1 MRPAVGST
9 SLSIVLPRVLLPQ
22 PDSPTRPSVSPFLIE
37 KLTPSTAW
45 TWPTALPRTPFRTG
59 KSFFRSKV
67 YTIASGSIFNPSESA
82 NLVASYEQIVIDDEI
97 VGTIERILAGIDF
110 DADALA
116 IDLIKEVGPGGT
128 YISKR
133 HTLARLKKEHYMS
146 RLSDRK
152 QYSAWIREGSKQ
164 MNDRARE
171 RARAILKGHAPPPLD
186 KSVDR
191 RVQEIIKKAARNR
204 A

>member
-1 MRPAVGST
+1 MGG
-9 SLSIVLPRVLLPQ
+9 LL
-22 PDSPTRPSVSPFLIE
+22 
-37 KLTPSTAW
+37 
-45 TWPTALPRTPFRTG
+45 
-59 KSFFRSKV
+59 
-67 YTIASGSIFNPSESA
+67 ES

-110 DADALA
+110 DTDALA

-152 QYSAWIREGSKQ
+152 QYSAWVREGSKQ

-171 RARAILKGHAPPPLD
+171 RARAILKEHTPPPLD

-191 RVQEIIKKAARNR
+191 RVQDIIKKAAKKR

>member
-1 MRPAVGST
+1 MGG
-9 SLSIVLPRVLLPQ
+9 LL
-22 PDSPTRPSVSPFLIE
+22 
-37 KLTPSTAW
+37 
-45 TWPTALPRTPFRTG
+45 
-59 KSFFRSKV
+59 
-67 YTIASGSIFNPSESA
+67 ES

-110 DADALA
+110 DTDALA

-152 QYSAWIREGSKQ
+152 QYSAWVRESSKQ

-171 RARAILKGHAPPPLD
+171 RARAILKEHTPPPLD

-191 RVQEIIKKAARNR
+191 RVQDIIKKAAKKR